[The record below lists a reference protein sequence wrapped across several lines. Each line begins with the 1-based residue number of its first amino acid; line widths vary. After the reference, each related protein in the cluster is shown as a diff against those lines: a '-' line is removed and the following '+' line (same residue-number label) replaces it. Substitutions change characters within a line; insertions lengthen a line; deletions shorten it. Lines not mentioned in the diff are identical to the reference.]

1 MLNCTLCISAVVSSS
16 SVIYTYIHLHIICVK
31 MLYLYYNIVE
41 HNTYESCLVYNELT
55 SEEQDRSGVKIT
67 KN

>member
-1 MLNCTLCISAVVSSS
+1 
-16 SVIYTYIHLHIICVK
+16 
-31 MLYLYYNIVE
+31 MLYLHYNIVE

-55 SEEQDRSGVKIT
+55 SEEQHRSGVKIT